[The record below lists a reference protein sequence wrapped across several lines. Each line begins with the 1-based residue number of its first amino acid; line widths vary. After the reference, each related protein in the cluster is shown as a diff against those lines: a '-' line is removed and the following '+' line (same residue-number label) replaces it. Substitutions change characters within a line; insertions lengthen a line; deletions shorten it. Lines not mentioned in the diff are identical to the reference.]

1 MLTQN
6 GDAWLRHY
14 HYDIFEVL
22 SIDKTEGIDTTSK
35 DNLKIQF
42 QMNAAGEITSVLI
55 PLQPGLKDLEFSKK
69 PKAKELTKEELT
81 KYTGEFEFAPGN
93 AVKFYLK
100 GEKVLYAFI
109 EGQPEYELM
118 PVDKN
123 KFALKILQGYSVQFE
138 ENEKGEIIAA
148 SFIQPNGTFKAKKK

>member
-55 PLQPGLKDLEFSKK
+55 PLQPGLKDLEFSKT
-69 PKAKELTKEELT
+69 ESQRTD
-81 KYTGEFEFAPGN
+81 
-93 AVKFYLK
+93 K
-100 GEKVLYAFI
+100 GGI
-109 EGQPEYELM
+109 
-118 PVDKN
+118 N
-123 KFALKILQGYSVQFE
+123 KIYR
-138 ENEKGEIIAA
+138 
-148 SFIQPNGTFKAKKK
+148 